1 MERQK
6 KREGEINEVEAR
18 MQSEIEN
25 LKQEN
30 NTLKREKEAA
40 MQRHVDDQQQHDDDV
55 VREMLTGPF
64 VNLPTPDATNTF
76 GKMSTMLANNMC
88 WQRVSPEIHRQIM
101 EKARQ
106 QEERHNRLLESMAK
120 MTEKPAMDTPKE
132 LPAVEPQT
140 RGGERVTFCQ
150 RVKDI
155 ITKAAT
161 KNGQSMQSNAK
172 GHERSYTFWI
182 DAEVFCRAM
191 DTLLREDEKML
202 TDFLDGNIFCTQV
215 GRVCF
220 FIGKVIEM
228 HLIND
233 AKLQL
238 TDLTFAFEDYYQNT
252 RSVRTKLSV
261 KECTPAQK
269 VLMGVFRGLLNRY
282 KSVNKPKIN

>member
-1 MERQK
+1 MNVP
-6 KREGEINEVEAR
+6 NEAEAR
-18 MQSEIEN
+18 MRSEIEN

-30 NTLKREKEAA
+30 SHLRSEKEAA

-64 VNLPTPDATNTF
+64 VDLPTPDATNTF
-76 GKMSTMLANNMC
+76 GKMSTMLANNMR

-140 RGGERVTFCQ
+140 LGGERVTFCQ

-182 DAEVFCRAM
+182 DAEAFCRAM

-202 TDFLDGNIFCTQV
+202 TDYLGGSIFCTQV

-238 TDLTFAFEDYYQNT
+238 TDLTFAFEDCYPNT

-261 KECTPAQK
+261 KECTPDQK

-282 KSVNKPKIN
+282 KSVNKSKIN